1 MFFSFP
7 LLLSLSLSVCLRARV
22 RVCVC
27 MRRGPILLARIYR
40 SLLFPSKTSRF
51 PPRETDFQ
59 GGTVKPAN
67 VTVQTA
73 NATRGRITALSPQLH
88 GVVLRTTFPVGN
100 CCGNTMADGIT
111 SLSENAVD
119 NLIPDR
125 QTGVYQRMKFT
136 LEIQLW
142 RVH

>member
-7 LLLSLSLSVCLRARV
+7 LLLSLSLSVCLRARARV
-22 RVCVC
+22 RVYAAWSHFASTNL
-27 MRRGPILLARIYR
+27 PKLA
-40 SLLFPSKTSRF
+40 FPVETSRF